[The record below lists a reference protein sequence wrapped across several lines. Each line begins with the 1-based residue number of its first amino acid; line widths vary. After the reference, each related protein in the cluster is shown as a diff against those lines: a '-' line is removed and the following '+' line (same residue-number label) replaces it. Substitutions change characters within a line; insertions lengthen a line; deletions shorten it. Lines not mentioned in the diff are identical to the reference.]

1 MSDNP
6 SQGSKK
12 TIIMVVIAAVIIVGG
27 YFGYRAGMFGGGGG
41 SSNEISIGL
50 AGPFTGPNAT
60 FGAQFRNGAK
70 MAADDINAKGGLLG
84 KKVVF
89 VEGDDRSDPK
99 EAVSVAN
106 QFVTKKI
113 GMVVGHF
120 NSGASIPASDV
131 YKEENIVQIS
141 PASTNPTYTERG
153 YKNTF
158 RICGRDDKQG
168 VVAGKYL
175 ADNFKGKNVAI
186 LHDKTAYGQGLA
198 VETQKAFNANGGKEV
213 LFEAITPGEKDYTAL
228 VSKLKSLKVNAI
240 YLGGYH
246 PEAGLIVRQ
255 AKENKLS
262 AILISGDAL
271 STKEFSQITGPA
283 GEGTL
288 FTFEPDYRKFESAKP
303 LVDRFKAANI
313 DPEGYTLN
321 TYASF
326 QVLQQAVE
334 KAKSTKGI
342 DVANALRGGSFET
355 VLGKITFDDKGDIV
369 DPKYVFY
376 AFDKDGNYAEMK

>member
-1 MSDNP
+1 MSDKP
-6 SQGSKK
+6 SQGSNK
-12 TIIMVVIAAVIIVGG
+12 TIITVVIAAIIIVGG
-27 YFGYRAGMFGGGGG
+27 YFGLRSGMFGGGGN
-41 SSNEISIGL
+41 SDHVQIGL

-60 FGAQFRNGAK
+60 FGQQFRNGAK
-70 MAADDINAKGGLLG
+70 LAIEDINAKGGLLG
-84 KKVVF
+84 KKVEF
-89 VEGDDRSDPK
+89 VEGDDQSDPK
-99 EAVSVAN
+99 QAVSVAN
-106 QFVTKKI
+106 QFVSKKI
-113 GMVVGHF
+113 GLVVGHF

-131 YKEENIVQIS
+131 YKEEKIVQIS
-141 PASTNPTYTERG
+141 PASTNPTYTDRG

-158 RICGRDDKQG
+158 RVCGRDDFQG
-168 VVAGKYL
+168 VVAGKFL
-175 ADNFKGKNVAI
+175 IDNFKGKNIAI

-198 VETQKAFNANGGKEV
+198 EQTQKAFNAAGGKEV

-228 VSKLKSLKVNAI
+228 VSKLKSLKVAAI

-255 AKENKLS
+255 ARDNKLN
-262 AILISGDAL
+262 AVLISGDAL
-271 STKEFSQITGPA
+271 ATKEFSQITGPA
-283 GEGTL
+283 GEGTI
-288 FTFEPDYRKFESAKP
+288 FTFEPDYRNFASAQE
-303 LVDRFKAANI
+303 LVGRFKTANI

-334 KAKSTKGI
+334 KAKSTKGE
-342 DVANALRGGSFET
+342 DVANAIRGGTFET
-355 VLGKITFDDKGDIV
+355 VLGSLTFDDKGDIV